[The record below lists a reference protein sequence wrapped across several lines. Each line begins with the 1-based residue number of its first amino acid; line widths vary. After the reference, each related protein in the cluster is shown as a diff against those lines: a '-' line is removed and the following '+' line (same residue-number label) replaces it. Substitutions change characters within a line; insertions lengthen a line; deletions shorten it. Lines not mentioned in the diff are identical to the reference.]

1 MGYNDLDD
9 QAFEALDLAESLDYT
24 QGELDKL
31 ALIIKDS
38 YDNGYRIMSIN
49 IDTDDHLNIEW
60 VKNEGFEE

>member
-49 IDTDDHLNIEW
+49 IDADDHLNIEW